1 MGEEMEFEGEDLE
14 EALSRAGDSL
24 GMPREELDYEVM
36 QEGRRGFLGV
46 GGRGVR
52 IRIRPREEG
61 AAAAPEDRPAKDAGE
76 ESAAALQAPDSVKIQ
91 EFLKDFAA
99 SSPFEIEFRVT
110 EDPET
115 IRIDLDGRDRDLFL
129 ARRGEGLNALQVIL
143 GRIASQAGSSRE
155 IFLDCGDFRRSREEE
170 LAEIALL
177 MAEKVK
183 KLGVPQSL
191 SPMNPYERRLVHLAL
206 KDDPAVETKSDGDSF
221 LKSVVIYPRER

>member
-14 EALSRAGDSL
+14 EALSRASASL
-24 GMPREELDYEVM
+24 GIPREELDHEVM

-46 GGRGVR
+46 GGRGIRVR
-52 IRIRPREEG
+52 VRPREG
-61 AAAAPEDRPAKDAGE
+61 RSPAPEDRPAKDAGE
-76 ESAAALQAPDSVKIQ
+76 VAPQATDLARIQ
-91 EFLKDFAA
+91 EFLKEFAA

-143 GRIASQAGSSRE
+143 GRIASQIGSSRAV
-155 IFLDCGDFRRSREEE
+155 FLDCGDFRRSRDEE

-183 KLGVPQSL
+183 KLGEPQSL

-206 KDDPAVETKSDGDSF
+206 KDDPAVETKSDGEGF
-221 LKSVVIYPRER
+221 LKSVVIYPSEC

>member
-1 MGEEMEFEGEDLE
+1 MGEEMEFEGENVE
-14 EALSRAGDSL
+14 EALSRASDSL
-24 GMPREELDYEVM
+24 RIPREELDYEVM

-52 IRIRPREEG
+52 IRIRPGQEGNG
-61 AAAAPEDRPAKDAGE
+61 AAEIPPTKDAGGPVTAAPQAAD
-76 ESAAALQAPDSVKIQ
+76 SARLE
-91 EFLKDFAA
+91 EFLKEFAA
-99 SSPFEIEFRVT
+99 SSPFEIEFRFT

-143 GRIASQAGSSRE
+143 GRIASQIGSSRT

-170 LAEIALL
+170 LVEIALL
-177 MAEKVK
+177 MAEKAK
-183 KLGVPQSL
+183 KLGEPQSL